1 VPSPTPPRHRR
12 RKRITDARVGV
23 ALVAALGAIVGWAG
37 CGARP
42 LPVLGTVPAFTLTDH
57 SGAAVGSTQL
67 AGGVWIADFI
77 FTRCPDVCPALTARM
92 AKMQAALPDDVRLVS
107 FSVDPTHDTPEV
119 LRAYA
124 SRAGARDGWL
134 FLTGPRAAMATL
146 LREGFRVAY
155 ADDGPPTAPITHS
168 DRFVLIDRELRI
180 RGYYHGDEDDD
191 LARLTEDA
199 AALHAGRVS

>member
-1 VPSPTPPRHRR
+1 
-12 RKRITDARVGV
+12 V
-23 ALVAALGAIVGWAG
+23 AWAG

-42 LPVLGTVPAFTLTDH
+42 LPVLGTVPTFTLTDR
-57 SGAAVGSTQL
+57 SGTEVGSAQL
-67 AGGVWIADFI
+67 AGEVWVADFI

-92 AKMQAALPDDVRLVS
+92 AKLQTALPADVRLVS

-124 SRAGARDGWL
+124 TRAGARDGWL
-134 FLTGPRAAMATL
+134 FLTGPRDAVATL

-168 DRFVLIDRELRI
+168 DRFVLVDRELRI
-180 RGYYHGDEDDD
+180 RGYYHGGEAED
-191 LARLTEDA
+191 LARLTQDA
-199 AALHAGRVS
+199 AALNAGRVS